1 VAFVRQV
8 LRHVLALLMLVIV
21 ASVGAGVFFRYVL
34 GTPLFWS
41 DEVARFALVWITFL
55 GAAVLMFAE
64 GGHITVEFL
73 LTRTGAPAR
82 RVMELIADL
91 IVLIISGVVVIG
103 SYFWMFARYEH
114 LSSALNIP
122 MGYVYV
128 SIPLGAML
136 GVLVVGRRVLRRLRG
151 DGAPWRP

>member
-1 VAFVRQV
+1 
-8 LRHVLALLMLVIV
+8 MLVIV

-41 DEVARFALVWITFL
+41 DEVARFALVWMTFL

-73 LTRTGAPAR
+73 LSRVGEGAR
-82 RVMELIADL
+82 RKMELIADL
-91 IVLIISGVVVIG
+91 IVIVLSAVVVVG

-114 LSSALNIP
+114 LSSALSIP

-128 SIPLGAML
+128 SIPLGAAL
-136 GVLVVGRRVLRRLRG
+136 AVVIVGRRVLRRLRG
-151 DGAPWRP
+151 DREPWRP